1 MIGSQTTA
9 QFSSDWKLN
18 PDRVPG
24 GAMRSTRKRSLPF
37 SRMKS
42 LRPASTSQPAGT
54 AVPGVATNWRSARM
68 ASPQF
73 SSLVSS
79 TVTS

>member
-18 PDRVPG
+18 PESVPG
-24 GAMRSTRKRSLPF
+24 GAMRTTLNLSLPD

-42 LRPASTSQPAGT
+42 LRPASTSQPSGAV
-54 AVPGVATNWRSARM
+54 VPGLATNSRSART

-73 SSLVSS
+73 ISAVSS